1 MISMKMM
8 SIEDEKA
15 KSPKEFG
22 EEEDEES
29 EDESEKEFNDTSP
42 YDDEDESENEDG
54 EPDEDEDSEDPD
66 ESDGPGPLAMKQKE
80 VAKEAVQKT
89 VQEKEK
95 VEKKNP
101 FSKPKQEEQQNTEL
115 VKLLNSLPIVYYKES
130 KEIKYN
136 NEDFYLILD
145 VRGNPIMLL
154 KEVD

>member
-42 YDDEDESENEDG
+42 YDDDDESENEDG
-54 EPDEDEDSEDPD
+54 EPDEDSEDPD
-66 ESDGPGPLAMKQKE
+66 ESDGHEPLAMKQKE
-80 VAKEAVQKT
+80 VAKEPVQKP

-101 FSKPKQEEQQNTEL
+101 FSKPKQEEQQNIEL

-145 VRGNPIMLL
+145 VRGNPVMLL
-154 KEVD
+154 KEVE